1 MNKLDRVSIPTIRG
15 RILERLQ
22 RANPREPE
30 ELAFGESIG
39 EVTLKTPSERAVVA
53 LACLVLEN
61 LREAGGS
68 NAPERTLETILKK
81 TLATLGPKEV
91 MDIEI
96 EAYEMMLWI
105 GAAIDPEWRV
115 EEGVDV
121 ENLDPRSGPP
131 DLIRFA
137 IATGQDLE
145 LDYYSANRGELTHRR
160 ITPLSFEAE
169 TYLHAYCHMRRDE
182 RIFRVSRIAD
192 LKPVGGWSKIKKIKP
207 AKNKDP
213 EDSGQ
218 MSFF

>member
-1 MNKLDRVSIPTIRG
+1 MNKIDRVNIPTIRG

-22 RANPREPE
+22 RAKPRDPE
-30 ELAFGESIG
+30 EIPFGESVG
-39 EVTLKTPSERAVVA
+39 EVSLKTPAERGVVA

-68 NAPERTLETILKK
+68 NAPERTLELVLKK
-81 TLATLGPKEV
+81 TLATLGPKEI
-91 MDIEI
+91 MDLEI

-105 GAAIDPEWRV
+105 GAAIDPEWKV
-115 EEGVDV
+115 DEGVDV

-131 DLIRFA
+131 DLITFA

-182 RIFRVSRIAD
+182 RIFRVSRIAE
-192 LKPVGGWSKIKKIKP
+192 LKPVGGWGKIKKVKP
-207 AKNKDP
+207 PKDTEP